1 MNSFYIWQR
10 KRLNI
15 FLDQNKPKFGK
26 WSFDSENRKKLPKN
40 VTLPSSIWEFK
51 SKNYQNVAQTISELY
66 TNNPGYLDLQ
76 KSWLPINHKQAKQK
90 LQEFLETRLRLFGNY
105 EDALTNRDNFVFHS
119 VLSPML
125 NNGLLTPSYVLQEV
139 LNHVEKNNN
148 LEDFYNSIEGFI
160 RQIIG
165 WREWMKLLYEFKYD
179 ENFRELNFFKAQEKL
194 PDYFYDLKDLPENI
208 PLTLAIEKV
217 SKLSWAHHI
226 ERLMILSNW
235 MTLNSYNPKECYEWF
250 LSQFVDA
257 YEWVMVPN
265 VYGMGLFADGGFFA
279 TKPYISGGAYI
290 KKMSDYKDNGWIKLW
305 TDRYWQF
312 LKKNKSQLKD
322 NPRMKLILSKI

>member
-1 MNSFYIWQR
+1 
-10 KRLNI
+10 
-15 FLDQNKPKFGK
+15 
-26 WSFDSENRKKLPKN
+26 
-40 VTLPSSIWEFK
+40 
-51 SKNYQNVAQTISELY
+51 
-66 TNNPGYLDLQ
+66 
-76 KSWLPINHKQAKQK
+76 
-90 LQEFLETRLRLFGNY
+90 
-105 EDALTNRDNFVFHS
+105 
-119 VLSPML
+119 
-125 NNGLLTPSYVLQEV
+125 
-139 LNHVEKNNN
+139 
-148 LEDFYNSIEGFI
+148 
-160 RQIIG
+160 
-165 WREWMKLLYEFKYD
+165 MKLLYEFKYD
-179 ENFRELNFFKAQEKL
+179 ENFRGLNFFKAQEKL

-235 MTLNSYNPKECYEWF
+235 MTLNSYNPQECYDWF

>member
-1 MNSFYIWQR
+1 
-10 KRLNI
+10 
-15 FLDQNKPKFGK
+15 
-26 WSFDSENRKKLPKN
+26 
-40 VTLPSSIWEFK
+40 
-51 SKNYQNVAQTISELY
+51 
-66 TNNPGYLDLQ
+66 
-76 KSWLPINHKQAKQK
+76 
-90 LQEFLETRLRLFGNY
+90 
-105 EDALTNRDNFVFHS
+105 
-119 VLSPML
+119 ML
-125 NNGLLTPSYVLQEV
+125 NNGLLTPSYVLQQV
-139 LNHVEKNNN
+139 LNYLKKNHN

-179 ENFRELNFFKAQEKL
+179 QNFGELNFFKAQEKL
-194 PDYFYDLKDLPENI
+194 PSYFYDLKNLPENT
-208 PLTLAIEKV
+208 PLTLAIQKV

-290 KKMSDYKDNGWIKLW
+290 KKMSDYKDNGWVKLW

-312 LKKNKSQLKD
+312 LKNNKSQLKD
-322 NPRMKLILSKI
+322 NPRMKLILSKVA